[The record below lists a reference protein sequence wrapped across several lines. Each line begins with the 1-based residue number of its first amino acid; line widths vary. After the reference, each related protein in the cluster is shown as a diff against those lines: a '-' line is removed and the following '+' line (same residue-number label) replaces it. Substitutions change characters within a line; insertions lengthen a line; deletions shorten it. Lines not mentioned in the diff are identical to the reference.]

1 MAQRPAA
8 PAAPTTGSGRQAGLL
23 RRSFSSLRIRN
34 YRLWFV
40 GQTVSQSGTWM
51 QSTAQIWLVFKLTH
65 HNAFDV
71 GLTAALQFAPVLV
84 LGAFGGLVADRF
96 DKRHVLLATQ
106 TAFTAQAVALFAIVV
121 TGVVQLWMVWA
132 LALVMGLVNA
142 LDNPSRQSFVVEMVG
157 PEDLANAVGLNSVI
171 VNSSRLVGPAL
182 AGLLII
188 VTGDTVAGLSWIF
201 LVNALSFGAVIGALL
216 AMRPGELHR
225 RAPVARAAGQV
236 RAGLRYAW
244 HKQELRVPLLM
255 MAVIGTLAYNFNVFL
270 PLFAGTVFH
279 RGGGTYSA
287 LLVAMAVGA
296 LSGSLFAA
304 SRRRP
309 SYRLLGVVT
318 PLFGAF
324 IVAVAVAPSL
334 PLVVIL
340 LVPMGAASVVFIAT
354 ANSLLQLHSTPAMRG
369 RVMALWAIV
378 FLGSTPIGAPLV
390 GYLSGR
396 LGARATLA
404 MAGGATLLTAFG
416 AWPALRRVRR
426 AARPQA
432 ALGEGAPHDQ
442 SRPAPAPATTGAA
455 VPVRSR

>member
-1 MAQRPAA
+1 MPRPVPATPAAQRGPA
-8 PAAPTTGSGRQAGLL
+8 TGIL
-23 RRSFSSLRIRN
+23 RRSFSSLHIRN

-51 QSTAQIWLVFKLTH
+51 QSTAQIWLVFMLTH

-71 GLTAALQFAPVLV
+71 GLTAGLQFAPVLV

-96 DKRHVLLATQ
+96 DKRKVLLLTQ
-106 TAFTAQAVALFAIVV
+106 SAFTIQAVALFAIVV
-121 TGVVQLWMVWA
+121 TGAVQLWMVWV
-132 LALVMGLVNA
+132 LASVMGLVNA
-142 LDNPSRQSFVVEMVG
+142 IDNPSRQSFVVEMVG
-157 PEDLANAVGLNSVI
+157 PDDLANAVGLNSVI
-171 VNSSRLVGPAL
+171 VNASRLVGPAL
-182 AGLLII
+182 AGVFIL
-188 VTGDTVAGLSWIF
+188 VTGNTVSGLSWIF
-201 LVNALSFGAVIGALL
+201 LVNALSFGAVIGALS

-244 HKQELRVPLLM
+244 HKRELRVLLLM
-255 MAVIGTLAYNFNVFL
+255 MAVVGTLAFNFNVFL

-296 LSGSLFAA
+296 LTGSLYAA

-309 SYRLLGVVT
+309 SYRLLSVVT

-324 IVAVAVAPSL
+324 IIAVAVAPSL
-334 PLVVIL
+334 PLTLLV

-378 FLGSTPIGAPLV
+378 FLGSTPIGAPLT
-390 GYLSGR
+390 GFLSGL
-396 LGARATLA
+396 LGARTTLA
-404 MAGGATLLTAFG
+404 LAGGATLLTACG
-416 AWPALRRVRR
+416 AWPALRRMSN
-426 AARPQA
+426 ASRPHPETDDRTAPQH
-432 ALGEGAPHDQ
+432 ALPVPAPLTTTAGAP
-442 SRPAPAPATTGAA
+442 A
-455 VPVRSR
+455 RSS

>member
-1 MAQRPAA
+1 MAKRLAARPGPSAG
-8 PAAPTTGSGRQAGLL
+8 PDRQVGLL

-96 DKRHVLLATQ
+96 DKRHVLVATQ
-106 TAFTAQAVALFAIVV
+106 TAFTVQAVALFAIVV
-121 TGVVQLWMVWA
+121 TGAVQLWMVWA
-132 LALVMGLVNA
+132 LALMMGLINA
-142 LDNPSRQSFVVEMVG
+142 IDNPSRQSFVVEMVG
-157 PEDLANAVGLNSVI
+157 PDDLANAVGLNSVI

-188 VTGDTVAGLSWIF
+188 ITGDTVAGLSWIF
-201 LVNALSFGAVIGALL
+201 LVNALSFAAVIGALL

-236 RAGLRYAW
+236 RAGLHYAW
-244 HKQELRVPLLM
+244 HKEELRVPLLM

-324 IVAVAVAPSL
+324 IVAVALAPSL
-334 PLVVIL
+334 PLVVLL

-390 GYLSGR
+390 GYLSRSPRSARHPGDGR
-396 LGARATLA
+396 RRHAAH
-404 MAGGATLLTAFG
+404 
-416 AWPALRRVRR
+416 RVRR
-426 AARPQA
+426 LAGVAPRQARRPPA
-432 ALGEGAPHDQ
+432 RRAGR
-442 SRPAPAPATTGAA
+442 SRPAETRRPL
-455 VPVRSR
+455 R